1 MSQMPWYCPGCAGEQ
16 LFEQFHDDPG
26 RCPDSPDG
34 HCPEWACCACGTA
47 LIVGFL
53 PGTAPDVA
61 ARLIGQRL
69 SDQLGRP
76 VIVEN
81 HAGASSDTPRH
92 TAS

>member
-16 LFEQFHDDPG
+16 LFEQFHTDAG

-53 PGTAPDVA
+53 PQEEPLREHAPHRPGRA
-61 ARLIGQRL
+61 A
-69 SDQLGRP
+69 
-76 VIVEN
+76 
-81 HAGASSDTPRH
+81 
-92 TAS
+92 